1 MCILILKYCWIVLQY
16 VRPSFIPTFTLIKRK
31 LPGGSEAR
39 NGPGWGWKG
48 RRLQLGSLKGCGGRV
63 KHAEADFF
71 LGLPYGVFSWLW
83 AMVSEGDGLALL
95 EGMGLCLGLSGICTV
110 TLSHSYAVLKWWGLG
125 CVANVSCLAV
135 VQEKKKC
142 EYISFHTFT
151 HGKGVGVP
159 LWRSSLRI

>member
-63 KHAEADFF
+63 KHAEATFI
-71 LGLPYGVFSWLW
+71 LGLPVCSLGLW
-83 AMVSEGDGLALL
+83 AWVSEGDRVAVFG
-95 EGMGLCLGLSGICTV
+95 GMELCLGLNDAFALLLFPTPMLYWSDGNW
-110 TLSHSYAVLKWWGLG
+110 AVLQINHFFALKKIVNVLG
-125 CVANVSCLAV
+125 IGREWVEGIYFLC
-135 VQEKKKC
+135 
-142 EYISFHTFT
+142 
-151 HGKGVGVP
+151 
-159 LWRSSLRI
+159 SL